1 MARKK
6 RETMRQRQM
15 RLRKQQR
22 ALTKTKSSAL
32 KSTRVEKVKVRDVT
46 NKEQLKIKGRGPQR
60 ALPAGKKGG
69 GLSTRLAGTGSR
81 AVGKLASKIATPVA
95 MAAEVKEMR
104 DRSKRDRQRNLKLGK
119 TSFGPTGQYR
129 RAAEVREGVRKKR
142 DRQGRRVSS
151 RVENLPSDYKKTE
164 AAAFAAEKK
173 YQDSKPKR
181 QNTGGGGS
189 GSSDTSKPKT
199 KPKSEYEQARSKLT
213 IKSSKADRDA
223 VRDKGMM
230 AWANAHKGKQ
240 DAVGKKARA
249 YLAEQERKKKLKNK
263 ATSNKGTSARNNAAR
278 ASANIG

>member
-151 RVENLPSDYKKTE
+151 RVENLPSNYKKTE

-189 GSSDTSKPKT
+189 GSSDTSKPKPTNTT
-199 KPKSEYEQARSKLT
+199 KRVGPVNTMADKSN
-213 IKSSKADRDA
+213 IKSTRAQLKIDKAMRP
-223 VRDKGMM
+223 
-230 AWANAHKGKQ
+230 
-240 DAVGKKARA
+240 ARKA
-249 YLAEQERKKKLKNK
+249 YLQSLADKEKKKSLEDAKKNRRK
-263 ATSNKGTSARNNAAR
+263 RNTTARGPR
-278 ASANIG
+278 DR